1 VTDLAIVGGRVVDP
15 ARGVDGSL
23 GIAVTGGRLTGLGDA
38 GPAAE
43 TIDAS
48 GLVLVPGLVDLHTHL
63 YDGVSHYGID
73 PDANCLRRGV
83 TTAVDAGSAGA
94 QTFPG
99 FRRYVIERAQTRIL
113 AFLHVAVQGM
123 ITSLTGELEDLRWA
137 SPAQAVTRAREHPD
151 VIVGVKVRLGY
162 QMVGDDPEP
171 ALRLARQASEQLGLP
186 LMVHIIDMRRPI
198 SWLLRYLG
206 EGDIVTHCF
215 HASEGGILGPAG
227 RLHPAVA
234 RARARGVL
242 FDVGHGAGSF
252 AYSVAKA
259 AFAQDFPPDTVSS
272 DLHAHNVAG
281 PVYDQATTLS
291 KLLHCGMSLAGV
303 ITAATA
309 APAAA
314 IRRGGEIGSLAPGSG
329 ADLTGFELRPG
340 GWLLPDGAGQSEV
353 VETLVIPRLVVRAG
367 QVHRLDPVIRGAV
380 PPDGAAGERGPGPAR
395 PARPARGTRSRPG
408 SRGTLAVTGGTVVTP
423 EGTRQAD
430 VLIRD
435 GTIIAL
441 AGAGAAPAGA
451 GRLDAAGCFVLPGG
465 VDPHCHIMADVAA
478 ATRAAA
484 LGGTTTVLSFTN
496 PGPGEGAVACLLRCR
511 QELAAAR
518 PAVDVGLHAML
529 YRPDHVVPADLQALR
544 DAGVCG
550 IKVFLAYSELGIMW
564 STRGLFEL
572 MTAAAR
578 QGQMVQVHC
587 EDGQMI
593 DGLAAAAIAAD
604 RTGARLF
611 AETRPPEAEAASVA
625 LALSTAGITGTTCYL
640 VHLSCSQAIDQ
651 VRLARERGS
660 PALYGE
666 ACLHHLLLDDR
677 CYQGT
682 DAERYLVA
690 PPLRPPGHQETL
702 WQALADGTLD
712 TVGSDHCQERS
723 RTAGEFAPDGRGYS
737 YGIAGI
743 GPRLPLLL
751 SHGLARGLP
760 IERLA
765 EVACANPARAF
776 GLYPRKGALAPGSDA
791 DVLIW
796 DPAAETTIAAGT
808 FDDGT
813 GDSVYLGERLPGQVR
828 DVLLGGRALV
838 RLGRFAAEGAPGAY
852 LAPGA

>member
-15 ARGVDGSL
+15 ARGIDGSL
-23 GIAVTGGRLTGLGDA
+23 GVAITGGRLTGLGEV
-38 GPAAE
+38 GPATE

-48 GLVLVPGLVDLHTHL
+48 GLVLVPGLIDLHTHL
-63 YDGVSHYGID
+63 YHGVSHYGID

-123 ITSLTGELEDLRWA
+123 ITPLVGELEDLRWA
-137 SPAQAVTRAREHPD
+137 SPAQAIGRAREHPD
-151 VIVGVKVRLGY
+151 LIVGVKVRLGY
-162 QMVGDDPEP
+162 QMVGNDPEP
-171 ALRLARQASEQLGLP
+171 ALMLARQASEQLGLP

-198 SWLLRYLG
+198 GWLLPHLG
-206 EGDIVTHCF
+206 QGDIVTHCF
-215 HASEGGILGPAG
+215 HANEGGILDPDG
-227 RLHPAVA
+227 RLHPEVA

-252 AYSVAKA
+252 AYRVARA
-259 AFAQDFPPDTVSS
+259 ALAQDFPPDTVSS

-291 KLLHCGMSLAGV
+291 KLLHCGMSLAEV
-303 ITAATA
+303 VRSATA

-314 IRRGGEIGSLAPGSG
+314 IRRAGEIGSLAPGSM
-329 ADLTGFELRPG
+329 ADLTCFELRTG
-340 GWLLPDGAGQSEV
+340 GWALPDGAGQSEV
-353 VETLVIPRLVVRAG
+353 VEMLVIPRLVVRAG
-367 QVHRLDPVIRGAV
+367 RAHRLDPVIPGPV
-380 PPDGAAGERGPGPAR
+380 PLAGSAHERGPAPAR
-395 PARPARGTRSRPG
+395 AVAPWSRSAD
-408 SRGTLAVTGGTVVTP
+408 TLAVTGGTVLTP
-423 EGTRQAD
+423 GGTRQAD
-430 VLIRD
+430 VVIRH
-435 GTIIAL
+435 GKIIAL
-441 AGAGAAPAGA
+441 ADAGAAPAHA
-451 GRLDAAGCFVLPGG
+451 ERLDAAGCLVLPGG
-465 VDPHCHIMADVAA
+465 VDPHCHIMTDVAA

-496 PGPGEGAVACLLRCR
+496 PQPGEGAVACLLRR
-511 QELAAAR
+511 RDELAAAH
-518 PAVDVGLHAML
+518 PVVDVGLHAML
-529 YRPDHVVPADLQALR
+529 YAPDQVAMADLQALR
-544 DAGVCG
+544 DAGVSG
-550 IKVFLAYSELGIMW
+550 IKIFLAYPELGIMW

-578 QGQMVQVHC
+578 QGQVVQVHC

-593 DGLAAAAIAAD
+593 DGLVAAAIASG

-625 LALSTAGITGTTCYL
+625 LVLGTAGITGAAVYL
-640 VHLSCSQAIDQ
+640 THLSCSQTLDQ
-651 VRLARERGS
+651 VRLARHRGS

-677 CYQGT
+677 CYQRT

-690 PPLRPPGHQETL
+690 PPLRPPGHPEAL

-723 RTAGEFAPDGRGYS
+723 RSVGELAPDGRGYR
-737 YGIAGI
+737 YGIAGV
-743 GPRLPLLL
+743 GARLPLLL
-751 SHGLARGLP
+751 SRGLARGLP

-765 EVACANPARAF
+765 EVASANPARAF
-776 GLYPRKGALAPGSDA
+776 GHYPRKGALAPGSDA
-791 DVLIW
+791 DLLIW
-796 DPAAETTIAAGT
+796 DPAAEMTIAADT

-813 GDSVYLGERLPGQVR
+813 GDSVYVGERLSGQVR

-838 RLGRFAAEGAPGAY
+838 RQGRFVAEGAGGTYLSSPG
-852 LAPGA
+852 